1 MIRLGEDNATGPRS
15 AEEIM
20 GYEIK
25 PCGESDAE
33 LIWEKS
39 FEAVPTDGN
48 ACEERLVLK
57 IADESD
63 NIIGGCVLDIDTTKT
78 AEFERLWVAEPYRR
92 RGMGSALII
101 QAEQM
106 AREKGCRTAVNTY
119 NFDFQHARGLF
130 EKQGYIL
137 SAVVKDWPKGHE
149 CYVLTK
155 KLGFVEDG
163 SSAPEG
169 EQFTIL
175 PGTEE
180 EGDLITAKLEE
191 SVRAFAPRSHGYIDI
206 DKKLLDENG
215 VTVGGCIAGV
225 SGWDTLHIDAFRA
238 DEATGPYLL
247 GEVER
252 EAAAMGAYLACVS
265 CAETQAQ
272 FFVKHGYS
280 VGYCFED
287 EPKWY
292 TLYKRL
298 SSAEE

>member
-1 MIRLGEDNATGPRS
+1 MKGYATTE
-15 AEEIM
+15 AAWEESM
-20 GYEIK
+20 KYSLE
-25 PCGESDAE
+25 PCGERDAE
-33 LIWEKS
+33 LIWERA
-39 FEAVPTDGN
+39 FEDLPTGD
-48 ACEERLVLK
+48 AEQELIVLK
-57 IADESD
+57 A
-63 NIIGGCVLDIDTTKT
+63 V
-78 AEFERLWVAEPYRR
+78 
-92 RGMGSALII
+92 GSALVKE
-101 QAEQM
+101 AERI
-106 AREKGCRTAVNTY
+106 ALDKGCRTAVNTY

-180 EGDLITAKLEE
+180 EDDLITAKLEE

-206 DKKLLDENG
+206 DKKLLDEDG

-238 DEATGPYLL
+238 DETSGPYLL

-265 CAETQAQ
+265 CAETRAQ
-272 FFVKHGYS
+272 FFV
-280 VGYCFED
+280 ED
-287 EPKWY
+287 F
-292 TLYKRL
+292 
-298 SSAEE
+298 